1 MCDYLAEI
9 VVIYAKLTWSFLVF
23 CDITYGCSLI
33 VRFLKNQKPRLRF
46 DLFGLNENH
55 KSYHNSPLWNH
66 SKHANKRC
74 CLYLFTRI
82 RQTSYLK
89 AETRLSKP
97 KTVGESTE
105 KPRKVWTNTKE
116 DWGHVRLNGSKRNSI
131 SNEVQSSKDW

>member
-23 CDITYGCSLI
+23 CDITYGSSLI

-66 SKHANKRC
+66 SKHANKWC
-74 CLYLFTRI
+74 WLYLFTRI
-82 RQTSYLK
+82 RQTSYFK
-89 AETRLSKP
+89 AESRLSKP
-97 KTVGESTE
+97 KTVGGSTE
-105 KPRKVWTNTKE
+105 RPRNCTQE
-116 DWGHVRLNGSKRNSI
+116 DWGHIRLNGSKRNSI